1 MRLGKD
7 LIGKPIITID
17 EGRHIGKVKDIYLDD
32 NLYWMTG
39 VFLGKEGILRR
50 KENLI
55 PRESVVV
62 FGIDAIL
69 IKDSTTLTDSR
80 ETNIDDWQKLNDLR
94 GRAID
99 TPGGTRLAAVGDVI
113 LDGEGR
119 ITGFSLS
126 KVSIDGPIARN
137 KAISREVVIDNGN
150 VDGVMT
156 IDLGRAE
163 QLGVPE
169 EKEPT
174 PEKVAEVEAE
184 ETAEE
189 SDEAPMPDSENDTD

>member
-7 LIGKPIITID
+7 LIGKPIFTID
-17 EGRHIGKVKDIYLDD
+17 EGRQIGKVKDIYLDD

-39 VFLGKEGILRR
+39 IFLGKEGVIRR

-55 PRESVVV
+55 PRDRVVV

-69 IKDSTTLTDSR
+69 IKGADSVTDSR
-80 ETNIDDWQKLNDLR
+80 EKDISDWQKLHSLS

-126 KVSIDGPIARN
+126 KVSIEGPIARN
-137 KAISREVVIDNGN
+137 KAISREVIIDNGN
-150 VDGVMT
+150 KDGVMT

-169 EKEPT
+169 EKGATNATDKES
-174 PEKVAEVEAE
+174 KADLLDDNDD
-184 ETAEE
+184 ETADD
-189 SDEAPMPDSENDTD
+189 DE